1 MKKENWQ
8 NGQPVITN
16 DLLWASDSKEEA
28 IKERLMDFISK
39 GVVDNSQ
46 LSGES
51 IPFEI
56 YKDDD
61 THFTVKTGVGFT
73 SLGERI
79 LIKDLTTTYNPNNPN
94 MTSGDGHGNQV
105 PTPQST
111 GNLYI
116 PIVNQPNSTIYVWIT
131 YLNTVSTDPQWVR
144 LGDDQQT
151 LLYVRNEDG
160 YKIEQT
166 ISSTPYDNEK
176 SILIGTIALDS
187 QGKIN
192 AIDYSLRE
200 KATIS
205 AKKISGSVGSTLN
218 RPSDYQGTI
227 SIQDHLYSVGTGR
240 ITPFNPHG
248 LSAQDLNI
256 ELPEGK
262 EHQSKFHTS
271 GIFSS
276 EQNSTSSAL
285 YGIATVES
293 ATNEDIFKIKALS
306 SLKNEGVLIN
316 GTYIDPNVL
325 NTDVSFSFKDST
337 TGSPLAEGLYLF
349 VLDSSDKIIKRLG
362 PFNDES
368 DLNYLNAI
376 NNSLYLPLWKIW
388 WVSNPNP
395 ENPDN
400 YDLVDQRDLR
410 VFGNTSEYNIQGHVI
425 NGLIE
430 GFSPTARETTL
441 YYARLIGSVSNT
453 LFNVSNESISIKV
466 DNGDAQNYTFI
477 GSGPLS
483 IDEVIRQLNELNGLL
498 AEKTIDNKIK
508 LLAKTKLEITDGTA
522 LNDLGFTRTNDSG
535 FIREIKSTGN
545 LVPTSI
551 EIYYT
556 QADPNAIDY
565 LIFSSNNK
573 RIKEQVTYDSA
584 GNVTG
589 VTTVQI

>member
-46 LSGES
+46 FSGES

-61 THFTVKTGVGFT
+61 THFTIKTGVGFT

-116 PIVNQPNSTIYVWIT
+116 PILNQPNSTVYIWIT
-131 YLNTVSTDPQWVR
+131 YLNTVSIDPQWVR

-166 ISSTPYDNEK
+166 TSSTPPDAEK
-176 SILIGTIALDS
+176 SILIGMIALDS

-192 AIDYSLRE
+192 TIDYSLRE
-200 KATIS
+200 KATIN
-205 AKKISGSVGSTLN
+205 AKKISGSIGTSLN
-218 RPSDYQGTI
+218 RPSIYQGDI
-227 SIQDHLYSVGTGR
+227 NIQDHLYSVGTGN

-248 LSAQDLNI
+248 LSAYDLGI

-262 EHQSKFHTS
+262 EHQSKFHAS

-276 EQNSTSSAL
+276 EPNSTSSAL

-316 GTYIDPNVL
+316 GTYVDPNVL

-337 TGSPLAEGLYLF
+337 TGLYLF
-349 VLDSSDKIIKRLG
+349 VLDASQKAIVRLG
-362 PFNDES
+362 PFDNEN

-376 NNSLYLPLWKIW
+376 NNSSYLPLWQIA
-388 WVSNPNP
+388 WVPNPNP
-395 ENPDN
+395 EKPDN

-466 DNGDAQNYTFI
+466 DDGDTQNYTFI
-477 GSGPLS
+477 GSGSLS
-483 IDEVIRQLNELNGLL
+483 IDEVIRQLNGLNGLL

-522 LNDLGFTRTNDSG
+522 LTDLGFTITSDSG

-545 LVPTSI
+545 LVLTSI
-551 EIYYT
+551 EVYYT

-589 VTTVQI
+589 AITVQI

>member
-28 IKERLMDFISK
+28 IKERLMDFILK

-46 LSGES
+46 LSGEF

-105 PTPQST
+105 PTPQSS

-116 PIVNQPNSTIYVWIT
+116 PILNQPNSTIYIWIT
-131 YLNTVSTDPQWVR
+131 YLNTVSTDPQWIR

-166 ISSTPYDNEK
+166 ISSTPPDNEK
-176 SILIGTIALDS
+176 SILIGTIVLDS

-192 AIDYSLRE
+192 TIDYSLRE

-205 AKKISGSVGSTLN
+205 AKKVSGNIGTLLN
-218 RPSDYQGTI
+218 RPSTYQGI
-227 SIQDHLYSVGTGR
+227 VNIQDHLYSIGSGT

-248 LSAQDLNI
+248 LSAQDLGI

-276 EQNSTSSAL
+276 EPNSTSSAL

-293 ATNEDIFKIKALS
+293 ATTEDVFKIKALS

-316 GTYIDPNVL
+316 GIYIDPNIL
-325 NTDVSFSFKDST
+325 NTDVSFSFKDS
-337 TGSPLAEGLYLF
+337 AAGLYLF
-349 VLDSSDKIIKRLG
+349 VLDASQKAIVRLG
-362 PFNDES
+362 PFDNEN
-368 DLNYLNAI
+368 DLNYLSAI
-376 NNSLYLPLWKIW
+376 NNSLYLPLWQIW

-410 VFGNTSEYNIQGHVI
+410 VFGNISEYNIQGHVI

-430 GFSPTARETTL
+430 GFSPTPRETIL
-441 YYARLIGSVSNT
+441 YYARLVGSVSNM
-453 LFNVSNESISIKV
+453 LFDVSNKSISIKV
-466 DNGDAQNYTFI
+466 DSTNTLNYTFI
-477 GSGPLS
+477 GSGLLS
-483 IDEVIRQLNELNGLL
+483 IDEVVRQLNTLTGLS
-498 AEKTIDNKIK
+498 AEKTVDNRVK
-508 LLAKTKLEITDGTA
+508 LLAKTKLEIIEGSA
-522 LNDLGFTRTNDSG
+522 LGPLGFDSTMTNSG
-535 FIREIKSTGN
+535 PVKEIKSTGN
-545 LVPTSI
+545 LISTSI
-551 EIYYT
+551 EMYYNLSG
-556 QADPNAIDY
+556 QIDY
-565 LIFSSNNK
+565 SIFTSNTK
-573 RIKEQVTYDSA
+573 RFKKQMTYDSN
-584 GNVTG
+584 GNVVKMVIT
-589 VTTVQI
+589 QI